1 MFLGLLGS
9 ALVAWY
15 TYSSELFFTIMFKGY
30 FEILLIIELVVVVLF
45 SLLFKKLPPIIVAIL
60 YFVYSMINGVSLA
73 VIFLKFNLSS
83 IIWLF
88 AASAL
93 LFGGMALL
101 GYRTKKDLSNWKT
114 LLFSVLIVGLILSLI
129 NLLLKNSIL
138 DIVLDWVILFVF
150 FGITAYDMNKIKQL
164 QYDESLDKSKL
175 HIYCAMELYLDFINI
190 FLRVLSIFGKRRN

>member
-9 ALVAWY
+9 GLVAWY
-15 TYSSELFFTIMFKGY
+15 TYSSGLFFDIIFKGY
-30 FEILLIIELVVVVLF
+30 FEILLIVELVVVLLF

-73 VIFLKFNLSS
+73 VIFLRFNLGS

-88 AASAL
+88 IASAL

-101 GYRTKKDLSNWKT
+101 GYKTKRDLSNWRT
-114 LLFSVLIVGLILSLI
+114 LLFGILIVGLILSLI
-129 NLLLKNSIL
+129 NIFLHNSVL
-138 DIVLDWVILFVF
+138 DIVLDWVILLVF
-150 FGITAYDMNKIKQL
+150 FGVTAYDMNKIKQL

-175 HIYCAMELYLDFINI
+175 HIYGAMELYLDFINI
-190 FLRVLSIFGKRRN
+190 FLRVLSIFGKSKD